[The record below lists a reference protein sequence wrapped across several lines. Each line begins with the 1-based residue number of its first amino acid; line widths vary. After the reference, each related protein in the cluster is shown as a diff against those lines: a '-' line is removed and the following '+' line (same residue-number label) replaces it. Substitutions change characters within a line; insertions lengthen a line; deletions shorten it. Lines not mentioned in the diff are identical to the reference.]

1 MKRRLSI
8 IVSVCLLCG
17 VFSLYAQDV
26 PNAVKFLPAPPK
38 QGSSVQYINDYL
50 QYAWG
55 KLQRSTEAAE
65 QASADTP
72 LKATTYADAFSGII
86 GLEITEKTTPK
97 LYTLFD
103 YALRMSEIA
112 AETPQSYYN
121 TERPYVSFSEHTLV
135 PTLENTYRNV
145 GSYPCVQAMA
155 GWLSGLI
162 MVEVVPALQD
172 ELLARGHAFGVSTL
186 ISGYNWYT
194 DVTAGRH
201 IGSALL
207 AYFHSQGSFTAMVAE
222 AKKEYAAKGGPY
234 ATTRALTRAEEDS
247 TETDSTDVDQVIPYL
262 SVAELPDGYKY
273 LPGPPEEASS
283 VFGYDISQHMN
294 GKATRPYSEG
304 KQAVED
310 VNNGGPE
317 GWCKIYSDAFGKTLS
332 ESATPQLFE
341 LLKRTDPSANAATQT
356 AKSGYKRK
364 RPYVFLNEST
374 AYPADEDHLRDTGS
388 YPSGH
393 ASGGWLAALVLAE
406 INPAAQDA
414 LYARA
419 YQFGQGRVITGYHWQ
434 SDVDD
439 GRLVA
444 SAVFARLHVDEEFLA
459 QMDRAKAEFSGG
471 STRINAVETAT
482 EANAPVYNLQGIR
495 VEGQPT
501 QRGIYIQGNKKVVK

>member
-1 MKRRLSI
+1 MKRRFSF
-8 IVSVCLLCG
+8 IVSVSLLCG
-17 VFSLYAQDV
+17 VVSLYAQDV

-38 QGSSVQYINDYL
+38 QGSSVQYINDFL
-50 QYAWG
+50 QYGWG
-55 KLQRSTEAAE
+55 KAQRATDRAE
-65 QASADTP
+65 QASADMP
-72 LKATTYADAFSGII
+72 QQATTYAKAFSEII
-86 GLEITEKTTPK
+86 GLEITEKSTPK

-112 AETPQSYYN
+112 AETPQNYYN

-135 PTLENTYRNV
+135 PTYENTYRSV

-172 ELLARGHAFGVSTL
+172 EVLARGHAFGVSDL

-194 DVTAGRH
+194 DVTAGRFV
-201 IGSALL
+201 GTALL
-207 AYFHSQGSFTAMVAE
+207 AYFHSQGSFNAMVAE
-222 AKKEYAAKGGPY
+222 AKKEYAANGGPY
-234 ATTRALTRAEEDS
+234 STARAMTRADEDT
-247 TETDSTDVDQVIPYL
+247 TETDTTDVEKVIPY
-262 SVAELPDGYKY
+262 VAVVDLPDSYKY
-273 LPGPPEEASS
+273 LPGPPDESSS
-283 VFGYDISQHMN
+283 VFGYDVAQHMD
-294 GKATRPYSEG
+294 GKALRPYSDG

-310 VNNGGPE
+310 VNNGGPD
-317 GWCKIYSDAFGKTLS
+317 GWCKIYSSAFGKTLS
-332 ESATPQLFE
+332 EKATPQLYE
-341 LLKRTDPSANAATQT
+341 LLKRTDPSANAACQS
-356 AKSGYKRK
+356 AKSGYLRK
-364 RPYVFLNEST
+364 RPYVYLNEST
-374 AYPADEDHLRDTGS
+374 AYPADEDNLRATGS

-393 ASGGWLAALVLAE
+393 SAGGWLAALVLAE

-444 SAVFARLHVDEEFLA
+444 SAVFARLHLSSEFLT
-459 QMDRAKAEFSGG
+459 QMDRAKAEFNGG
-471 STRINAVETAT
+471 ATRINAAETAN
-482 EANAPVYNLQGIR
+482 EADAPVYNLQGIR

-501 QRGIYIQGNKKVVK
+501 QHGIYIQGNKKIAR